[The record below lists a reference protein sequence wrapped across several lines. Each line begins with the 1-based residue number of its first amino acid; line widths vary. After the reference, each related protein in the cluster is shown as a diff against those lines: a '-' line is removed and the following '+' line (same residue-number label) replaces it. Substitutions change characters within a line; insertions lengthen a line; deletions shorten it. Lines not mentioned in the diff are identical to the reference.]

1 MPTLYINN
9 KPHPVK
15 DGLNLLEACLSL
27 GFNVPYFCWHPAL
40 GSVGACRQC
49 AVKVFQNE
57 QDQRGRIVMACMTPA
72 SEGTRISL
80 DDPEVKAFRAGVI
93 EWLMTNHPHDC
104 PVCDEGGECHLQDM
118 TVMCGHN
125 YRDYRFPKRTYRNQ
139 NLGPFINHEMNR
151 CIQCYRCVRYYRDYA
166 GGRDFDAQGVNSRVY
181 FGRHTDGALESEF
194 SGNLVELCP
203 TGVFTDKTQKRHF
216 TRRWDLQ
223 TAPSICVHCGA
234 GCNITPGERYGTLRR
249 IRNRYNGEVNG
260 YFLCDRGR
268 YGYEFVTGDRRARVV
283 MRRAEPGSL
292 VPTAKPLALQRLGA
306 LLAGDTRVIGI
317 GSPRASLESN
327 YALRALVGPDNFFAG
342 VPAADQHLT
351 ELVLDLLMRG
361 PARTP
366 SMREM
371 ALSDAVL
378 VLGEDLTNTAPR
390 VALALRQSVLNA
402 PMKAAAPMGI
412 PDWND
417 GALRVALQD
426 QKGPF
431 FIAAPDATRLDDI
444 ATETFRAAPDDIAR
458 LGFAVAHL
466 LDPKAPEVSGLTE
479 ETQQLA
485 DRIAKALAA
494 AERPLVVSGPSLGSA
509 SILAA
514 AAAVANALSADGRRA
529 GLSLMVPECNT
540 LGAGLLGG
548 GALEEAAR
556 ALSEG
561 GAEVVIILENDLYR
575 RAERAFVDNLL
586 TAAKCVILIDHTLH
600 GTAARADYFL
610 PAATFAE
617 GDGTLVNSE
626 GRGQRCIQVFMPAG
640 DVQESW
646 RWVLDLGAAAG
657 KWPKGQWGNIDAI
670 VADMAAFFPVLHG
683 VRDAA
688 PLASFRI
695 AGFKIPRQSHRYS
708 GRTAMR
714 AKMDVSEPGIPSDPD
729 SPLTFSME
737 GFAGP
742 APASL
747 ASFFWAPGWNSV
759 QSINK
764 FQEEIGGALMGG
776 DPGVRLIAPEVAPGV
791 AEYPGTIPEPFAP
804 RDGQWLIV
812 PAHHIYGS
820 DEMSMF
826 SPAVAERAPAPY
838 LALSPEDAR
847 MLGLTEGDV
856 TEVTLHG
863 HDLVLPVA
871 VRAALPKGVAGLPV
885 GLPGTEPVDLPAW
898 GVIARRGQ
906 A

>member
-1 MPTLYINN
+1 MPTLYIDD
-9 KPHPVK
+9 KPHTVG

-49 AVKVFQNE
+49 AVKSFQNE
-57 QDQRGRIVMACMTPA
+57 QDKRGRIVMACMTAA

-80 DDPEVKAFRAGVI
+80 DDPEVKSFRAGVI
-93 EWLMTNHPHDC
+93 EWLMTSHPHDC

-125 YRDYRFPKRTYRNQ
+125 YRDYRFPKRTHRNQ

-166 GGRDFDAQGVNSRVY
+166 GGRDFDAQGSNSRVY
-181 FGRHTDGALESEF
+181 FGRHQDGALESEF
-194 SGNLVELCP
+194 SGNLVEVCP
-203 TGVFTDKTQKRHF
+203 TGVFTDKTQKSHY

-268 YGYEFVTGDRRARVV
+268 YGYEFVNGGHRARVA

-292 VPTAKPLALQRLGA
+292 VPTAKPLALPRIGS
-306 LLAGDTRVIGI
+306 LLAGGARCIGI

-327 YALRALVGPDNFFAG
+327 YALRKLVGAENFFAG
-342 VPAADQHLT
+342 VTAAHQSLT
-351 ELVLDLLMRG
+351 ELTVHLLERG
-361 PARTP
+361 PAQTP

-371 ALSDAVL
+371 AQADAVL

-390 VALALRQSVLNA
+390 IALALRQSVLNA
-402 PMKAAAPMGI
+402 PMKAAASMGI

-417 GALRVALQD
+417 GALRVVLQD

-458 LGFAVAHL
+458 LGFSVAHL
-466 LDPKAPEVSGLTE
+466 LDPKAPEVPGLDENTR
-479 ETQQLA
+479 QLA
-485 DRIAKALAA
+485 DRIAKTLAA

-509 SILAA
+509 SVLSA
-514 AAAVANALSADGRRA
+514 AAAVANALSTETRRA
-529 GLSLMVPECNT
+529 GLSLTAPECNT

-548 GALEEAAR
+548 GTLEEAER

-561 GAEVVIILENDLYR
+561 GAELVIILENDLYR
-575 RAERAFVDNLL
+575 RADHVFVDKLL
-586 TAAKCVILIDHTLH
+586 GAAKQVILIDHTLNR
-600 GTAARADYFL
+600 TASHADYFL

-626 GRGQRCIQVFMPAG
+626 GRGQRCIQVFMPTG

-646 RWVLDLGAAAG
+646 RWLRDLGAAAG
-657 KWPKGQWGNIDAI
+657 KWPQTEWENIDVI
-670 VADMAAFFPVLHG
+670 VADIAAAFPMLKG

-714 AKMDVSEPGIPSDPD
+714 AKMDVSEPGIPTDPD

-776 DPGVRLIAPEVAPGV
+776 DPGVRLIAPELEPGR
-791 AEYPGTIPEPFAP
+791 AEYPGAIPEAFAP
-804 RDGQWLIV
+804 RPGKWMVV
-812 PAHHIYGS
+812 PMYHIHGS
-820 DEMSMF
+820 DEMSML
-826 SPAVAERAPAPY
+826 SAAVAERAPAPHI
-838 LALSPEDAR
+838 ALSPEDAQL
-847 MLGLTEGDV
+847 LGLGEGEMAELNIDG
-856 TEVTLHG
+856 EI
-863 HDLVLPVA
+863 LVLQVA
-871 VRAALPKGVAGLPV
+871 VHAALPKGVAGLPA
-885 GLPGTEPVDLPAW
+885 GLPGMEPVEIPAW
-898 GVIARRGQ
+898 GAVARRVGS
-906 A
+906 

>member
-1 MPTLYINN
+1 
-9 KPHPVK
+9 VG

-49 AVKVFQNE
+49 AVKQFQNE
-57 QDQRGRIVMACMTPA
+57 QDTRGRIVMACMTPA
-72 SEGTRISL
+72 SEGTRVSL
-80 DDPEVKAFRAGVI
+80 EDPEVKAFHAGVV

-125 YRDYRFPKRTYRNQ
+125 YREYRFPKRTYRNQ

-166 GGRDFDAQGVNSRVY
+166 GGRDFDAHGSNNRVY
-181 FGRHTDGALESEF
+181 FGRHTDGPLESEF
-194 SGNLVELCP
+194 SGNLVEVCP
-203 TGVFTDKTQKRHF
+203 TGVFTDKTQKRHY

-268 YGYEFVTGDRRARVV
+268 YGYEFVNGDRRARVV
-283 MRRAEPGSL
+283 MRRAEPGAW
-292 VPTAKPLALQRLGA
+292 VPTAAALALPRIAALISGGA
-306 LLAGDTRVIGI
+306 RVIGI

-327 YALRALVGPDNFFAG
+327 YALRELVGPDNFFAG
-342 VPAADQHLT
+342 VTAAKQCLT
-351 ELVLDLLMRG
+351 ELVIHLLERG

-371 ALSDAVL
+371 AQSDAVL
-378 VLGEDLTNTAPR
+378 VLGEDVTNTAPR

-402 PMKAAAPMGI
+402 PIKSVASMGI

-431 FIAAPDATRLDDI
+431 FVVAADATHLDDI
-444 ATETFRAAPDDIAR
+444 ATETFRAAPDDVAW

-466 LDPKAPEVSGLTE
+466 LDPKAPEVPNLSE
-479 ETQQLA
+479 DVRQLA
-485 DRIAKALAA
+485 EKIAKALAE
-494 AERPLVVSGPSLGSA
+494 AERPLVVSGTSLRSEPV
-509 SILAA
+509 LTA
-514 AAAVANALSADGRRA
+514 AAAVANALSSGTRRA
-529 GLSLMVPECNT
+529 GLSYMVPECNS

-548 GALEEAAR
+548 GSLEDAAV
-556 ALSEG
+556 ALSHG
-561 GAEVVIILENDLYR
+561 GAEVLIVLENDLYR
-575 RAERAFVDNLL
+575 RADHAFVDQLL
-586 TAAKCVILIDHTLH
+586 GAAKQVVLIDHTLH
-600 GTAARADYFL
+600 DTASKADYFL

-617 GDGTLVNSE
+617 GDGTLVSSE
-626 GRGQRCIQVFMPAG
+626 GRGQRCIQVFMPSG

-646 RWVLDLGAAAG
+646 RWLCDLGVAAG
-657 KWPKGQWGNIDAI
+657 KWSSGHWANIDAI
-670 VADMAAFFPVLHG
+670 VSEMTAYFPVLEG
-683 VRDAA
+683 VRGAA

-695 AGFKIPRQSHRYS
+695 AGVKIPRQSHRYS

-714 AKMDVSEPGIPSDPD
+714 AKLDVSEPGIPTDPD

-747 ASFFWAPGWNSV
+747 SSFLWAPGWNSV
-759 QSINK
+759 QSVNK

-776 DPGVRLIAPEVAPGV
+776 DPGVRLLAPELEPGT
-791 AEYPGTIPEPFAP
+791 AEYPGAAPEAFVPQV
-804 RDGQWLIV
+804 GHWLVV
-812 PAHHIYGS
+812 PMHHIYGS
-820 DEMSMF
+820 DETSML
-826 SPAVAERAPAPY
+826 SAAVAERAPAPY
-838 LALSPEDAR
+838 IALSPEDAR
-847 MLGLTEGDV
+847 ALGLVEGDV
-856 TEVTLHG
+856 AELNLSG
-863 HDLVLPVA
+863 HDITAPVA
-871 VRAALPKGVAGLPV
+871 VHAAMPRGVAGLPI
-885 GLPGTEPVDLPAW
+885 GLPCTEPVELPAW
-898 GVIARRGQ
+898 GVIVRG
-906 A
+906 AGS

>member
-9 KPHPVK
+9 EPHPVK

-57 QDQRGRIVMACMTPA
+57 QDKRGRIVMACMTPA
-72 SEGTRISL
+72 AEGTRIST

-125 YRDYRFPKRTYRNQ
+125 RRDYRFPKRTHNNQ
-139 NLGPFINHEMNR
+139 YLGPFVNHEMNR

-166 GGRDFDAQGVNSRVY
+166 GGRDLDVHGSGNRVY
-181 FGRHTDGALESEF
+181 FGRHADGVLESEF
-194 SGNLVELCP
+194 SGNLVEVCP
-203 TGVFTDKTQKRHF
+203 TGVFTDKSQKSHY

-234 GCNITPGERYGTLRR
+234 GCNITPGERYGIVRR

-268 YGYEFVTGDRRARVV
+268 YGYEFVNGTRRARLVL
-283 MRRAEPGSL
+283 RRAETGTLAPA
-292 VPTAKPLALQRLGA
+292 AKPLALPRAGA
-306 LLAGDTRVIGI
+306 LLAEGVRAIGI

-327 YALRALVGPDNFFAG
+327 FALRALVGPEHFFAG
-342 VPAADQHLT
+342 TTAAHQCLA
-351 ELVLDLLMRG
+351 ELAIDLLRRG
-361 PARTP
+361 PAQTP

-371 ALSDAVL
+371 GLSDAVL
-378 VLGEDLTNTAPR
+378 VLGEDVTNTAPR

-402 PMKAAAPMGI
+402 PIKAAAAMGI

-431 FIAAPDATRLDDI
+431 FIAASDATRLDDI

-458 LGFAVAHL
+458 LGFAIAHM
-466 LDPKAPEVSGLTE
+466 LDPKAPEVAGLAG
-479 ETQQLA
+479 ETRQLA
-485 DRIAKALAA
+485 ERIARALAE
-494 AERPLVVSGPSLGSA
+494 AERPLVVSGPSLGDA

-514 AAAVANALSADGRRA
+514 AAAVANALSTGSRRA
-529 GLSLMVPECNT
+529 GLSLMAPECNT

-548 GALEEAAR
+548 GSLEEAAK
-556 ALSEG
+556 AVLEG
-561 GAEVVIILENDLYR
+561 GAQVVVVLENDLYR
-575 RAERAFVDNLL
+575 RADHAFVDSMLG
-586 TAAKCVILIDHTLH
+586 AAKHVILIDHSLH
-600 GTAARADYFL
+600 DTAARAEYFL

-617 GDGTLVNSE
+617 GDGTLVSSE
-626 GRGQRCIQVFMPAG
+626 GRGQRCIQVFVPSG

-646 RWVLDLGAAAG
+646 RWVRDLGAAAG
-657 KWPKGQWGNIDAI
+657 RWPAGQWETIDAI
-670 VADMAAFFPVLHG
+670 VEDLAAAFPALQD

-714 AKMDVSEPGIPSDPD
+714 AKLDVSEPGIPSDPD

-776 DPGVRLIAPEVAPGV
+776 DPGVRLVAPEAEPGG
-791 AEYPGTIPEPFAP
+791 AEYPAAVPEPFAP
-804 RDGQWLIV
+804 HAGQWMVV
-812 PAHHIYGS
+812 PLHHIYGS
-820 DEMSMF
+820 DETSML
-826 SPAVAERAPAPY
+826 SPPVAERAPAPY
-838 LALSPEDAR
+838 IALSPEDAR
-847 MLGLTEGDV
+847 ALGLTEGD
-856 TEVTLHG
+856 TAEITLDTHS
-863 HDLVLPVA
+863 LSLTVA
-871 VRAALPKGVAGLPV
+871 VHAALPAGVAGLPV
-885 GLPGTEPVDLPAW
+885 GLPGMEPVELPAW
-898 GVIARRGQ
+898 GVIARRAGS
-906 A
+906 

>member
-1 MPTLYINN
+1 MPTLYIDN
-9 KPHPVK
+9 KPHSVR

-57 QDQRGRIVMACMTPA
+57 QDQRGRIMMACMTSA
-72 SEGTRISL
+72 SDGMRVSL

-125 YRDYRFPKRTYRNQ
+125 YRDYRFPKRTHRNQ

-166 GGRDFDAQGVNSRVY
+166 GGRDFDAYGSNNRVY
-181 FGRHTDGALESEF
+181 FGRHEDGVLESEF
-194 SGNLVELCP
+194 SGNLVEVCP
-203 TGVFTDKTQKRHF
+203 TGVFTDKTQKSHY

-268 YGYEFVTGDRRARVV
+268 YGYEFVNGGHRARLA
-283 MRRAEPGSL
+283 MRHAEPGWL
-292 VPTAKPLALQRLGA
+292 MPTAKPLVLPRVGA
-306 LLAGDTRVIGI
+306 LIAEGARAIGM

-327 YALRALVGPDNFFAG
+327 YALRELVGPENYFAG
-342 VPAADQHLT
+342 TTAAEQHLT
-351 ELVLDLLMRG
+351 KTAIDLLWRG
-361 PARTP
+361 PAHTP

-371 ALSDAVL
+371 GLSDAVL

-390 VALALRQSVLNA
+390 IALALRQSVLNA
-402 PMKAAAPMGI
+402 PMRAAAAMGI

-426 QKGPF
+426 QKGPL
-431 FIAAPDATRLDDI
+431 FIAAADATRLDDA
-444 ATETFRAAPDDIAR
+444 ATETFRGAPDDIAR
-458 LGFAVAHL
+458 LGFAVAHM
-466 LDPKAPEVSGLTE
+466 LDPKAPEVPGLAG
-479 ETQQLA
+479 ETRQLA
-485 DRIAKALAA
+485 ERIAQKLAE
-494 AERPLVVSGPSLGSA
+494 AERPLVVSGTSLGSE
-509 SILAA
+509 SILTA
-514 AAAVANALSADGRRA
+514 AAAVANALSTGTRRA

-548 GALEEAAR
+548 GTLEEAAQ
-556 ALSEG
+556 AVADG
-561 GAEVVIILENDLYR
+561 GAEIVIVLENDLYR
-575 RAERAFVDNLL
+575 RAGRAIVDRMLS
-586 TAAKCVILIDHTLH
+586 TAKHVLLIDHTLH
-600 GTAARADYFL
+600 ETAARAEYFL

-640 DVQESW
+640 DVQEGW
-646 RWVLDLGAAAG
+646 RWISELGAAAG
-657 KWPKGQWGNIDAI
+657 RWAADKWANIDVI
-670 VADMAAFFPVLHG
+670 VEDMAASFPALQE
-683 VRDAA
+683 VRNAA

-714 AKMDVSEPGIPSDPD
+714 AKMDVSEPGIPHDPD

-764 FQEEIGGALMGG
+764 FQEEIGGALLGG
-776 DPGVRLIAPEVAPGV
+776 DSGVRLIAPEAEPGT
-791 AEYPGTIPEPFAP
+791 AEYPGTVPEPFVP
-804 RDGQWLIV
+804 RAGQWLVV
-812 PAHHIYGS
+812 PLHHIYGS
-820 DEMSMF
+820 DEMSML
-826 SPAVAERAPAPY
+826 SPAVAARAPAPY
-838 LALSPEDAR
+838 VALSPEDAR
-847 MLGLTEGDV
+847 LLGLSEGETAEISVD
-856 TEVTLHG
+856 G
-863 HDLVLPVA
+863 QSRSLPVA
-871 VRAALPKGVAGLPV
+871 VRAALPKGVAGVPAA
-885 GLPGTEPVDLPAW
+885 LPGTEPFALPAW
-898 GVIARRGQ
+898 GVIARR
-906 A
+906 ANP

>member
-1 MPTLYINN
+1 MPTIYIDGT
-9 KPHPVK
+9 PHRVG

-49 AVKVFQNE
+49 AVKAFQNE
-57 QDQRGRIVMACMTPA
+57 QDKRGRIVMACMTSA

-80 DDPEVKAFRAGVI
+80 DDPEVKSFRAGVI

-125 YRDYRFPKRTYRNQ
+125 YRDCRFPKRTYRNQ

-181 FGRHTDGALESEF
+181 FGRHADGPLASEF
-194 SGNLVELCP
+194 SGNLVEVCP

-268 YGYEFVTGDRRARVV
+268 YGYEFVNGGHRARVV
-283 MRRAEPGSL
+283 MHRDEQGSL
-292 VPTAKPLALQRLGA
+292 APTAKAQALSNLGA
-306 LLAGDTRVIGI
+306 LLAEGARVVGI

-327 YALRALVGPDNFFAG
+327 YALRGLVGPDNFFTG
-342 VPAADQHLT
+342 MPAAQQHLS
-351 ELVLDLLMRG
+351 ELTIELLMRG

-390 VALALRQSVLNA
+390 IALALRQSVLNG
-402 PMKAAAPMGI
+402 PIKSVAAMGI

-431 FIAAPDATRLDDI
+431 FIAAPDATKLDDI
-444 ATETFRAAPDDIAR
+444 ATETFRAAPEDIAR
-458 LGFAVAHL
+458 LGFAVAHIV
-466 LDPKAPEVSGLTE
+466 DPKAPEVPGLPE
-479 ETQQLA
+479 ETRQLA
-485 DRIAKALAA
+485 ERIAARLAA
-494 AERPLVVSGPSLGSA
+494 AQRPLVVSGSSLGSE
-509 SILAA
+509 SILSA
-514 AAAVANALSADGRRA
+514 AAAVASALSMGTRRA

-540 LGAGLLGG
+540 VGAALLGG
-548 GALEEAAR
+548 GTLEEASQ
-556 ALSEG
+556 ALVEAG
-561 GAEVVIILENDLYR
+561 PAVLIILENDLYR
-575 RAERAFVDNLL
+575 RTDRAFVDNML
-586 TAAKCVILIDHTLH
+586 AAPRQVILIDHTLH
-600 GTAARADYFL
+600 ETAAKAEYFL
-610 PAATFAE
+610 SAATFAE

-626 GRGQRCIQVFMPAG
+626 GRGQRCIQVFMPTG

-646 RWVLDLGAAAG
+646 RWVIDLGIAAG
-657 KWPKGQWGNIDAI
+657 KWTQGQWRNIDAI
-670 VADMAAFFPVLHG
+670 VADMAAYFPVLQG

-714 AKMDVSEPGIPSDPD
+714 AKQNVSEPGIPTDPD

-742 APASL
+742 APSSL

-776 DPGVRLIAPEVAPGV
+776 DPGVRLITPELEPGM
-791 AEYPGTIPEPFAP
+791 AEYPHAVPEPCAP
-804 RDGQWLIV
+804 HLGQFLVV
-812 PAHHIYGS
+812 PMHHIYGS
-820 DEMSMF
+820 DEMSML

-838 LALSPEDAR
+838 VALSPEDAR
-847 MLGLTEGDV
+847 EIGLSEG
-856 TEVTLHG
+856 EVAEFRLNGQSRT
-863 HDLVLPVA
+863 LPVA
-871 VRAALPKGVAGLPV
+871 VRAALPKGVAGIPV
-885 GLPGTEPVDLPAW
+885 GLPGVEPIELPAW
-898 GVIARRGQ
+898 GVIARRVQ